1 MLQII
6 LYVLARVVQIFLG
19 LLSTAMFL
27 RAILSWFIQD
37 PESKIML
44 FLAMVTEPFVIPV
57 RMLLMRF
64 EAIQRSP
71 VDVSFFVT
79 YLLVATLQALLPTIT
94 L

>member
-37 PESKIML
+37 PENKFLLI
-44 FLAMVTEPFVIPV
+44 LAMVTEPFIIPV

-64 EAIQRSP
+64 EAVQRSP
-71 VDVSFFVT
+71 VDISFFVT
-79 YLLVATLQALLPTIT
+79 YLLIWILQIFLPTIT

>member
-1 MLQII
+1 MQIV
-6 LYVLARVVQIFLG
+6 LYVIARVVQICLG

-37 PESKIML
+37 PESKVML

>member
-1 MLQII
+1 MQIV
-6 LYVLARVVQIFLG
+6 LYVIARVVQIVLG
-19 LLSTAMFL
+19 LLYTAMFF

-44 FLAMVTEPFVIPV
+44 FLAMVTEPFIIPV
-57 RMLLMRF
+57 RVFLMRF

-71 VDVSFFVT
+71 VDISFFVT
-79 YLLVATLQALLPTIT
+79 FLLVATLRALLPTIT